1 MNKEMKQMSLESDIK
16 NVVESM
22 GLSVYDIVTVS
33 EFGETIYRVMI
44 NAKGGVSLDQCTEV
58 TKMLNPLLDVTPPV
72 KGDYRLEVSSPGIE
86 RKLKSLSHF
95 ENSIGEKVKAVLI
108 SNEVFRGELIKVEAN
123 TVYILDHDNGEQ
135 AIPFDEIIKAST
147 YFEW

>member
-1 MNKEMKQMSLESDIK
+1 MSLETDIK

-22 GLSVYDIVTVS
+22 GLSLYDIVTVS
-33 EFGETIYRVMI
+33 EFGATVYRVII
-44 NAKGGVSLDQCTEV
+44 NAPGGVTLDQCTDV

-86 RKLKSLSHF
+86 RKLKTLSHF
-95 ENSIGEKVKAVLI
+95 SNSIGEKVKAVLI
-108 SNEVFRGELIKVEAN
+108 SNEVLRGELLKVEESMITINDA
-123 TVYILDHDNGEQ
+123 DKGEQ
-135 AIPFDEIIKAST
+135 SVPFDEILKAST